1 MGVLDWQHSR
11 SWDGRSTNL
20 YWMTRSL
27 PEMTGSLLAMANLR
41 MAAAALA
48 KS

>member
-1 MGVLDWQHSR
+1 MGVLDWQHSKN
-11 SWDGRSTNL
+11 WGDQGTNL
-20 YWMTRSL
+20 YWMNRSL